1 MGASLGTAVKVRCEV
16 DAFPPATAFSWI
28 FNNSKVC
35 SKGVVAWGAPLGTPL
50 KVCCE
55 VDAFPPA
62 TAFSWIFNNSK
73 VCSKGVVAV
82 GASLGTAVKIRCEV
96 DTFPLPQHSPGYST
110 TTKYVARVW

>member
-1 MGASLGTAVKVRCEV
+1 MMIFIQMTLRTDILFLKNLILCADSPKCGHSGVVAVGASLGTAVKVRCEV

-35 SKGVVAWGAPLGTPL
+35 SKGVVVGASLGTAV

-73 VCSKGVVAV
+73 V
-82 GASLGTAVKIRCEV
+82 
-96 DTFPLPQHSPGYST
+96 
-110 TTKYVARVW
+110 YVARVW